1 MATEA
6 GRKMRPA
13 VGWRAPMSPYA
24 LLTIPAKMAGPVN
37 LFRWYAKY
45 HTTPKIIKEP
55 HNVELQFMLAGTT
68 GTAMGKKEKSQVR
81 MSQAME
87 KRLTARPHLPMF
99 HGPICR
105 GAPERRL

>member
-1 MATEA
+1 
-6 GRKMRPA
+6 
-13 VGWRAPMSPYA
+13 MSPYS
-24 LLTIPAKMAGPVN
+24 LLTIPAKIAGPVN

-55 HNVELQFMLAGTT
+55 HNVELQFMLVGTT
-68 GTAMGKKEKSQVR
+68 GTALGKKEKSQVR

-105 GAPERRL
+105 GARETRL